1 MWGNSNYKL
10 IYKEKIQIMKIEP
23 IAVYAVNASV
33 VADITPTGKPKYI
46 I

>member
-10 IYKEKIQIMKIEP
+10 IYKEKIQIMKMEP
-23 IAVYAVNASV
+23 TSVYEVSVTV